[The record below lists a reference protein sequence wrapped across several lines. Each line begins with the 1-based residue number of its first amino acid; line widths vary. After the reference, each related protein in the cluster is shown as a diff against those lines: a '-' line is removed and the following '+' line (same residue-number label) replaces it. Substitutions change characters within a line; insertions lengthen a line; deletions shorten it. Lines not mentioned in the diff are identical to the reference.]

1 MRRTGRKF
9 PIGIQ
14 TFSSIR
20 EDNYLY
26 VDKTQY
32 VFDLVNEYKYVF
44 LSRPRRF
51 GKSLLTSTFHSFFN
65 GDRELFSGLAAGE
78 LEKEWNRHPVIHI
91 SLATAKEGT
100 VEDLHRVLNLQLE
113 WIEEEY
119 GIKPTTYDPS
129 TRFQQLVK
137 KGAEKLGQKAV
148 VLIDEYDAP
157 LLAVMHDAEKLEMM
171 RTALRKFYSPLKDLD
186 PYLRFVFI
194 TGISKFSQLSI
205 FSELNNLENIS
216 MTSHY
221 SGLCG
226 ITQDEL
232 ETTLAAETSAL
243 AEENGMT
250 REEAIARLR
259 QTYDGYHFSHSSGG
273 VYNPFSLLSA
283 LKNRSF
289 DYYWFATGTPT
300 FLVNMLRKFHTDI
313 TKIDGSEAMPEEFDA
328 PTENM
333 HSVLPLFYQS
343 GYITIKDYNPV
354 SRRYTLGYPNE
365 EVRIGLMRNLVPAY
379 VSPDLNTAGSA
390 VWQISKALMDDDL
403 DGALTAAKEYFAGI
417 PYQENTLGGTV
428 SEGHFTA
435 MLYVMFSFLGM
446 YVDSQVRTAKGRL
459 DIVLKTHGTVYV
471 MELKLDRDAHE
482 ALGQID
488 DRGYAIK
495 YNADGRRIVKVG
507 ISFST
512 ENRTIDSWVVVA
524 P

>member
-1 MRRTGRKF
+1 MQRSGRKF

-32 VFDLVNEYKYVF
+32 VYELVNEYKYVF

-65 GDRELFSGLAAGE
+65 GDRQLFSGLAAGD

-91 SLATAKEGT
+91 SLSTAKEGT

-113 WIEEEY
+113 RTEEEY
-119 GIKPTTYDPS
+119 GIETAADDPS
-129 TRFQQLVK
+129 SRLQQIVWHSSK
-137 KGAEKLGQKAV
+137 KLGQKAV

-157 LLAVMHDAEKLEMM
+157 LLAVLHDAEKLELM
-171 RTALRKFYSPLKDLD
+171 RTALRKLYSPLKDLD

-216 MTSHY
+216 MTSRY
-221 SGLCG
+221 AGICG
-226 ITQDEL
+226 ITQGEL
-232 ETTLAAETSAL
+232 ETNLAAEIAAL
-243 AEENGMT
+243 AGENGMS
-250 REEAIARLR
+250 REDATAKLR
-259 QTYDGYHFSHSSGG
+259 QTYDGYHFSRGPEG

-283 LKNRSF
+283 LKNRAF

-300 FLVNMLRKFHTDI
+300 FLINMLRKFHTDI
-313 TKIDGSEAMPEEFDA
+313 TRIDGSEAMPEEFDA

-343 GYITIKDYNPV
+343 GYITIKGYNPQ

-390 VWQISKALMDDDL
+390 VWQISKALMDDDI

-417 PYQENTLGGTV
+417 PYQENTLGEGI

-446 YVDSQVRTAKGRL
+446 YVDSQVRTAKGRI
-459 DIVLKTHGTVYV
+459 DIVLKTRSTAYV
-471 MELKLDRDAHE
+471 MELKLDRDASE
-482 ALGQID
+482 ALRQID
-488 DRGYAIK
+488 DRGYAIR
-495 YNADGRRIVKVG
+495 YSAEGRRIVKVG
-507 ISFST
+507 ICFST
-512 ENRTIDSWVVVA
+512 QSRTIDSWVVC
-524 P
+524 